1 MTHSKAVL
9 ALVLLFIIATALALG
24 GGVPLEWAT
33 LGDAQSASHRI
44 FYELRL
50 PRLAFVF
57 FAGAALAAVGAVY
70 QILFHNP
77 LAEPYLLGISSAATL
92 GIAVGETFWGIAAQ
106 TLASQCIG
114 LVSAGVV
121 TAAILG
127 LSLVRRGTGTER
139 VALFGLGVNFVLSSI
154 LFLLLSYQ
162 AQTVGGGS
170 LRWLFGQVPWLSA
183 AEALRFAIFCLFG
196 LAALLVASRSLDALA
211 FGDGVARTLGFS
223 APRARFYYLA
233 ITSVLMAWL
242 VSFTGSIGF
251 VGLVVPHVARLL
263 FRPSSS
269 RALLGLAIPLGGAFL
284 LLADG
289 ISRSLLPP
297 MEFPVGVV
305 TTVLGGPLFLFLL
318 WKR

>member
-1 MTHSKAVL
+1 VSVSKASAVL
-9 ALVLLFIIATALALG
+9 LVLFLAAAAFALF
-24 GGVPLEWAT
+24 GGVPLDWSS
-33 LGDAQSASHRI
+33 LGDVGSASHRI

-57 FAGAALAAVGAVY
+57 FAGAALASVGAVY

-106 TLASQCIG
+106 TLASQGIG
-114 LVSAGVV
+114 LVSASVV

-127 LSLVRRGTGTER
+127 ISLVQRGTGTER
-139 VALFGLGVNFVLSSI
+139 VALFGLGVNFVLSAV

-183 AEALRFAIFCLFG
+183 VEAIRFAVFACVG
-196 LAALLVASRSLDALA
+196 LAALLLASRSLDALA

-223 APRARFYYLA
+223 APRARLFYLGV
-233 ITSVLMAWL
+233 TSVLMAWL

-251 VGLVVPHVARLL
+251 VGLVVPHLARLL
-263 FRPSSS
+263 FRPSTS
-269 RALLGLAIPLGGAFL
+269 RALLALSIPMGGAFL